1 MKIIFF
7 TVIPFLLTYLGV
19 ELFRRWSLKK
29 NILDL
34 PNERSSHTQPTPRGG
49 GLALV
54 IVVFTFTF
62 LGLYDFSLL
71 PYFISALLVAVIS
84 WFDDIK
90 HIPSGIRLLFHSLA
104 ASLIIIFIG
113 YFDSIFGVQLGYI
126 GIIFTF
132 LWIVWMINAYN
143 FMDGIDGIAGIQA
156 ITASLSWFLLSFFIG
171 SQSGVIYSCVVFSS
185 VLGFLIHNWSP
196 ARIFM
201 GDVGSAFL
209 GFYFAVF
216 PIIMFKKNISD
227 NSFFLDLFL
236 ISIVFVWF
244 FVFDTI
250 YTFFRRLLNGEKVW
264 QAHRSHLYQRLVI
277 SGFSHQFVTLLYG
290 IMSVLLLAFYY
301 LLGIKSN
308 LLTIIFLIGSGLG
321 LIFFTTFNEKRN
333 TKEN

>member
-49 GLALV
+49 GLVFV
-54 IVVFTFTF
+54 IIVLLFTF
-62 LGLYDFSLL
+62 LGLNDFGLL
-71 PYFISALLVAVIS
+71 PYFISAFLIVIIS
-84 WFDDIK
+84 WLDDIK
-90 HIPSGIRLLFHSLA
+90 HIPSGIRLLIHSLVA
-104 ASLIIIFIG
+104 ILIINFYGYFEFQIG
-113 YFDSIFGVQLGYI
+113 YL
-126 GIIFTF
+126 GIILTF

-156 ITASLSWFLLSFFIG
+156 VTASIAWFVISFYSS
-171 SQSGVIYSCVVFSS
+171 SQSGVIYSSIVLSS

-196 ARIFM
+196 AKIFM

-209 GFYFAVF
+209 GFHFAVF
-216 PIIMFKKNISD
+216 PLIIFKEYQNDKYVFD
-227 NSFFLDLFL
+227 YLFFA
-236 ISIVFVWF
+236 SVVFVWL

-250 YTFFRRLLNGEKVW
+250 YTFFRRLLNREKVW

-277 SGFSHQFVTLLYG
+277 SGFSHQFVTLFYG

-301 LLGIKSN
+301 LWGIKSY
-308 LLTIIFLIGSGLG
+308 LLTIIFLIISGLG
-321 LIFFTTFNEKRN
+321 LILFTTFNEKRN